1 MQNYKDKI
9 IEFIRLFLLSLF
21 IIFVLL
27 ILPILIE
34 TILRLYLESR
44 TIGVLITSIYL
55 ITFLYI
61 LYYKKRDKSKTF
73 LENFYL
79 FTNSIR
85 KSIKEII
92 SFITKIPHFF
102 KLTGNSI
109 IKIVGYIFVAALIII
124 PIFIVIIIMLAI
136 IKWSFQIVF

>member
-55 ITFLYI
+55 I
-61 LYYKKRDKSKTF
+61 TF